1 MPDLLIE
8 IGCEELPAVA
18 CREAERQLAP
28 LCREGL
34 AREEVEPAEVRV
46 YVAPRRLAVVAA
58 GLPAQR
64 PARRSEQR
72 GPRSDAPEQARS
84 GFARK
89 HGLEPEALTDRDG
102 FLWAISD
109 GAPTPLGELAQPLL
123 DGILR
128 GLHFS
133 KSMRWDGGR
142 FSRPVRWLVCKVD
155 GEVAPV
161 TAFGLIAGAGSEGRR
176 EGGGAVDVG
185 SAATYLDDLRSV
197 QAMADAGE
205 RRQRI
210 EAGLEQVAGWAD
222 PLAKLDEVVYLVEW
236 PSVLSG
242 SFDERFLALPQ
253 RVVVT
258 AMQSHQRYFPVM
270 DGDGLAPRF
279 VFVANGGEPE
289 TVIRGNGEVLAGR
302 LADAEFAYRNDLER
316 GIAAMAGELGRV
328 SFLEG
333 SGSLAEK
340 TARVRQI
347 VDGLSARVGADAAA
361 RADAVRAAEL
371 CKADL
376 VSGLVGEFGDL
387 QGYAGSLY
395 AQAAGEPQGVS
406 RAIAEHH
413 LPTRQGGD
421 LPASE
426 AGALLAVADKADTL
440 REAFRLGLQPTG
452 SRDPLGL
459 RRAAAGLVAIAL
471 ERGWELGVEELVGAH
486 AVGFLLDRVE
496 ATLTEEGVAVEEVR
510 AARPLAE
517 PVRVAELARALHAHA
532 GPQRDALR
540 DAYRRC
546 THILGG
552 ELAPVEL
559 DDGLLAPAG
568 QALARSLDA
577 LEGTVTDVRRPFDDR
592 LEAALEIGSALAQF
606 FDEVLVMDPDPRVR
620 SNNLTLLSGVRGTLG
635 SLGDF
640 DQLPG

>member
-18 CREAERQLAP
+18 CREAELQLAP
-28 LCREGL
+28 LCLEGL
-34 AREEVEPAEVRV
+34 AREDVEAAEVRV
-46 YVAPRRLAVVAA
+46 HVAPRRLAVIAA

-72 GPRSDAPEQARS
+72 GPRSEAPEQARA

-89 HGLEPEALTDRDG
+89 HGLEPAQLTERDG

-109 GAPTPLGELAQPLL
+109 GAPTPVGELAQPLL

-142 FSRPVRWLVCKVD
+142 FSRPVRWLVCKLD
-155 GEVAPV
+155 GDVVPLG
-161 TAFGLIAGAGSEGRR
+161 AFGLVAGGRSQGRR
-176 EGGGAVDVG
+176 EGGGVVDVG
-185 SAATYLDDLRSV
+185 SAASYLEDVRSV

-205 RRQRI
+205 RRRRI
-210 EAGLEQVAGWAD
+210 QSGLDGIAGWAD
-222 PLAKLDEVVYLVEW
+222 PLAKLEEVVYLVEW

-242 SFDERFLALPQ
+242 TFDERFLALPE

-258 AMQSHQRYFPVM
+258 AMQSHQRYFPVLEE
-270 DGDGLAPRF
+270 GRLAARF
-279 VFVANGGEPE
+279 AFVANGGEPA

-302 LADAEFAYRNDLER
+302 LADAEFAYRTDLER
-316 GIAAMAGELGRV
+316 GILEMAGELGRV

-333 SGSLAEK
+333 SGSLADK
-340 TARVRQI
+340 TARVRDV
-347 VDGLSARVGADAAA
+347 VDALAGRVAAADAVRADAA
-361 RADAVRAAEL
+361 RAAEL

-395 AQAAGEPQGVS
+395 AEAAGEPAGVCA
-406 RAIAEHH
+406 AIAAHH
-413 LPTRQGGD
+413 LPTRQGGE
-421 LPASE
+421 LPGSE

-471 ERGWELGVEELVGAH
+471 DRGWELGVEELVGAD
-486 AVGFLLDRVE
+486 AVGFLLDRAE
-496 ATLTEEGVAVEEVR
+496 ATLTEQGVAIEEVR

-532 GPQRDALR
+532 GPERDALR

-546 THILGG
+546 KNILGEQAAG
-552 ELAPVEL
+552 ELDEARF
-559 DDGLLAPAG
+559 GPAE
-568 QALARSLDA
+568 QALANS
-577 LEGTVTDVRRPFDDR
+577 
-592 LEAALEIGSALAQF
+592 LEAARGTISDVSRPFGERLQAALAVGAALSSF
-606 FDEVLVMDPDPRVR
+606 FEDVLVMDPDPALRANR
-620 SNNLTLLSGVRGTLG
+620 LALLQCVLDVLG

>member
-18 CREAERQLAP
+18 CREAERQLAS
-28 LCREGL
+28 LCIDGL
-34 AREEVEPAEVRV
+34 AREDVEPAEVRV
-46 YVAPRRLAVVAA
+46 HVAPRRLAVIAA
-58 GLPAQR
+58 GLPAER

-72 GPRSDAPEQARS
+72 GPRSDAPEQARA

-89 HGLEPEALTDRDG
+89 HGLEPAQLSEREG

-109 GAPTPLGELAQPLL
+109 GAPTPIGELAQPLL
-123 DGILR
+123 DGIVH

-133 KSMRWDGGR
+133 KSMRWDGNR
-142 FSRPVRWLVCKVD
+142 FSRPVRWLVCKLD
-155 GEVAPV
+155 GEVVPV
-161 TAFGLIAGAGSEGRR
+161 TAFGLVAGGRSQGRR
-176 EGGGAVDVG
+176 EGGGAVEVA
-185 SAATYLDDLRSV
+185 SAASYLDDIRSV

-205 RRQRI
+205 RRGRI
-210 EAGLEQVAGWAD
+210 QAGLDEIAGWAD
-222 PLAKLDEVVYLVEW
+222 PLAKLEEVVYLVEW
-236 PSVLSG
+236 PSVLVG
-242 SFDERFLALPQ
+242 TFDERFLALPE

-258 AMQSHQRYFPVM
+258 AMQSHQRYFPV
-270 DGDGLAPRF
+270 LAGGRLAARF
-279 VFVANGGEPE
+279 VFVANGGDPE

-302 LADAEFAYRNDLER
+302 LADAEFAYRNDLEQ

-340 TARVRQI
+340 TARVRDV
-347 VDGLSARVGADAAA
+347 VDRLATRVGADDAG

-395 AQAAGEPQGVS
+395 AEAAGEPEGVC

-413 LPTRQGGD
+413 LPTRQGGE

-471 ERGWELGVEELVGAH
+471 DRGWELGVEELVGAD

-496 ATLTEEGVAVEEVR
+496 ATLTDEGVAVEEVR
-510 AARPLAE
+510 AARPLGE

-532 GPQRDALR
+532 GPERDALR

-546 THILGG
+546 KNILGDEAG
-552 ELAPVEL
+552 GDPDESAF
-559 DDGLLAPAG
+559 GPAER
-568 QALARSLDA
+568 ALADR
-577 LEGTVTDVRRPFDDR
+577 LEGARATISDVGRPFADR
-592 LEAALEIGSALAQF
+592 LEAALEVGAELSRF
-606 FDEVLVMDPDPRVR
+606 FDDVLVMDPDPALRANRLALLARV
-620 SNNLTLLSGVRGTLG
+620 LDVLG